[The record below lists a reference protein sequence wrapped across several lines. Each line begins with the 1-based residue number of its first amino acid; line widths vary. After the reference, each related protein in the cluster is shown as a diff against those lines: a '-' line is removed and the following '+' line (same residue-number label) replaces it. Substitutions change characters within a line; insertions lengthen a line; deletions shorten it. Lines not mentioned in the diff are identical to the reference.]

1 MGSTPV
7 IATKSMFTGGSPVII
22 PFLTAGFPD
31 VRTFRD
37 AALAAWESGAGALE
51 IGMPFSDPLAD
62 GPAIQHSSQ
71 AALDKGITIPRVL
84 ELTGQLRARL
94 PIPIF
99 LMGYLNPVMRMGLDE
114 FAGAARAAGANG
126 TIVPDCPI
134 EEAGAWLE
142 ASRRHHLDN
151 VFLVAP
157 TSSDERIRRIERR
170 STVFSYCVSIAGVT
184 GARRDVSAAT
194 KSYLGRVRRIMKK
207 PYVVGFGISRP
218 EHVRQLHGLADGFVV
233 GSALVPLL
241 ERGRQAGPARVA
253 GLVKSLVKAARE
265 T

>member
-1 MGSTPV
+1 MADHPRA
-7 IATKSMFTGGSPVII
+7 ATASIFVGDAPAII
-22 PFLTAGFPD
+22 PFLTAGFPNA
-31 VRTFRD
+31 VTFRN
-37 AALAAWESGAGALE
+37 AAIAAWESGAGALE

-62 GPAIQHSSQ
+62 GPAIQYSSQ
-71 AALDKGITIPRVL
+71 TALAKGITMARVL
-84 ELTGQLRARL
+84 ELTAQLRARL

-114 FAGAARAAGANG
+114 FAGAARAAGVSG

-134 EEAGAWLE
+134 EEAGGWLE

-151 VFLVAP
+151 IFLVAP

-194 KSYLGRVRRIMKK
+194 ISYLARVRRIMRK

-218 EHVRQLHGLADGFVV
+218 EHVRQLRRLADGFVV

-241 ERGRQAGPARVA
+241 ERGRQAGPVHVA
-253 GLVKSLVKAARE
+253 GLVKSLVKAAGKS
-265 T
+265 

>member
-1 MGSTPV
+1 
-7 IATKSMFTGGSPVII
+7 MFAGGVPVII
-22 PFLTAGFPD
+22 PFLTAGFPN
-31 VRTFRD
+31 VSTSRE
-37 AALAAWESGAGALE
+37 AAIAAWESGAGAIE
-51 IGMPFSDPLAD
+51 VGMPFSDPLAD

-71 AALDKGITIPRVL
+71 TALSHGVTIRRVL
-84 ELTGQLRARL
+84 ELTGRLRARL

-99 LMGYLNPVMRMGLDE
+99 LMGYFNPVMRMGLDE
-114 FAGAARAAGANG
+114 FASAAYAAGASG
-126 TIVPDCPI
+126 TIIPDCPI
-134 EEAGAWLE
+134 EEAGAWLA

-157 TSSDERIRRIERR
+157 TSSDERIRRIERH

-194 KSYLGRVRRIMKK
+194 KSYLARVRRIMKK

-218 EHVRQLHGLADGFVV
+218 EHVRQLRGLADGFVV

-241 ERGRQAGPARVA
+241 EQGRQLGPSRVA
-253 GLVKSLVKAARE
+253 GLVRSLVTAARE